1 VAGCPATRGFGVRK
15 YEGVVAGGVRLVI
28 SAAAAPSTLQQYVI
42 PARGVNP
49 MVTPLD
55 VIVLEG
61 VFVAVGAAGAAAVVT
76 AGGEELDVPGT
87 PVIAAV
93 MEG

>member
-1 VAGCPATRGFGVRK
+1 M
-15 YEGVVAGGVRLVI
+15 AGGVRLVI
-28 SAAAAPSTLQQYVI
+28 SAAAAVSTIKQYFI
-42 PARGVNP
+42 PARGMNP

-61 VFVAVGAAGAAAVVT
+61 IGVAVAVGAAGAATVLITEV
-76 AGGEELDVPGT
+76 EDVDPGK
-87 PVIAAV
+87 PDIDAV

>member
-1 VAGCPATRGFGVRK
+1 
-15 YEGVVAGGVRLVI
+15 
-28 SAAAAPSTLQQYVI
+28 
-42 PARGVNP
+42 

-61 VFVAVGAAGAAAVVT
+61 VFVAVGAAGAESVVT

-87 PVIAAV
+87 PEIAAV

>member
-1 VAGCPATRGFGVRK
+1 M
-15 YEGVVAGGVRLVI
+15 
-28 SAAAAPSTLQQYVI
+28 
-42 PARGVNP
+42 NP

-61 VFVAVGAAGAAAVVT
+61 IGVAVAVGAAGAATVLITEV
-76 AGGEELDVPGT
+76 EDVDPGK
-87 PVIAAV
+87 PDIDAV